1 MIQIPVSILELAVVN
16 QNSNAKEAID
26 NSMKVARLADSLGYE
41 RIWFAEHHNTAHIAS
56 SATALLIQLAAGQT
70 EKIRVGSGGIMLPN
84 HSPLVVAEQFG
95 TLETLYPGRI
105 DLGLGR
111 APGTDRAT
119 AEALRRNHI
128 ANAHNFANEIEELQN
143 YFSPEDK
150 NQTIHAFP
158 GKGLNIPVWILGSS
172 TSSALL
178 AAQKGLPYAF
188 ATHFAPAQFYDA
200 VELYRKEFIPSKQW
214 KEPYVIACVN
224 AVVADTD
231 EHARFLST
239 SLVNLF
245 VNLTTQQRH
254 LGLLPPGKISDY
266 YQIPQVQRIVNNM
279 TAFSFIGSKSTVQQQ
294 LGELI
299 KDTQIDEL
307 MITSHIYSIDEK
319 LKSFEFIA
327 EMTTAH

>member
-1 MIQIPVSILELAVVN
+1 MIQIPISILELAVVN
-16 QNSNAKEAID
+16 QNSNAKTAIE
-26 NSMKVARLADSLGYE
+26 NSMKVAQLADSLNYK

-307 MITSHIYSIDEK
+307 MITSHIYSVDEK

>member
-26 NSMKVARLADSLGYE
+26 NSMKVARLADSLGYG

-119 AEALRRNHI
+119 AEALRRNHV
-128 ANAHNFANEIEELQN
+128 ANAHNFSNEVDELQN
-143 YFSPEDK
+143 YFSTDEH
-150 NQTIHAFP
+150 QTIQAFP
-158 GKGLNIPVWILGSS
+158 GKGLKVPIWILGSS

-200 VELYRKEFIPSKQW
+200 IELYRKEFIPSEQLKN
-214 KEPYVIACVN
+214 PYIIACIN

-239 SLVNLF
+239 SLYNLF

-266 YQIPQVQRIVNNM
+266 YQIPQVQNIVNNM
-279 TAFSFIGSKSTVQQQ
+279 IAFSFIGSKPTVQKQF
-294 LGELI
+294 GELI

-307 MITSHIYSIDEK
+307 MITSHIYSIDDK
-319 LKSFEFIA
+319 LRSFELIA
-327 EMTTAH
+327 EMTAAY

>member
-1 MIQIPVSILELAVVN
+1 MIRIPVSILELAVVN

-188 ATHFAPAQFYDA
+188 ATHFAPAQFFDA
-200 VELYRKEFIPSKQW
+200 IELYRKEFIPSKQW

>member
-1 MIQIPVSILELAVVN
+1 MIQIPISILELAVVN
-16 QNSNAKEAID
+16 QNSNAKTAIE
-26 NSMKVARLADSLGYE
+26 NSMKVAQLADSLNYK

-128 ANAHNFANEIEELQN
+128 ANAHNFANEVEELQN